1 MPMERRVVE
10 AALERKGFE
19 IKRRDHN
26 FFVFRLKDG
35 QKTTVWTKTSYGSG
49 YKTLSDSLLSAMAR
63 QCHLTRGQFTD
74 LVECPLS
81 REAHEAILR
90 ERKLLPTK

>member
-10 AALERKGFE
+10 AALGRKGFE
-19 IKRRDHN
+19 ISRRDHN
-26 FFVFRLKDG
+26 FFAFRMKDG

-63 QCHLTRGQFTD
+63 QCHLTRGQFAD

-81 REAHEAILR
+81 REACEAILR